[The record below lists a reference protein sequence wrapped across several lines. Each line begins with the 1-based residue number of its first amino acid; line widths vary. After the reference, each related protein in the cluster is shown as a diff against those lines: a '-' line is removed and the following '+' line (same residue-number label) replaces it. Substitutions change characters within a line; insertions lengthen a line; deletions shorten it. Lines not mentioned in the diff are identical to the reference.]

1 MGSLEM
7 HPALAQFRR
16 PDVAG
21 SPRCAG
27 DLCRE
32 VPAIDAADSNAA
44 AMEIFYSRRDMVS
57 LAVVEGDRPIGLIN
71 RDILLSQMSKP
82 FHRELYDKKSCIAF
96 MDKEPLIVD
105 AGMSIEALTVKTV
118 EVGNKALSD
127 GFIVTR
133 EGRFAGLAS
142 GFQLLGAMAEIQAEK
157 NRQIMQSIEYAS
169 VIQQAML
176 RASRDALSS
185 MLPDAALVW
194 EPRDVVG
201 GDFYHFASFPD
212 GWFGAVADCT
222 GHGVPGAFMTLLAS
236 ASLSQALERL
246 GPRDPAALVAAI
258 NRNVKGLLGQVHGT
272 GASPQSNDGLDAA
285 FFWFDAGQRQLY
297 FSGARIALHVLRP
310 DADQFES
317 ISGERMGVGYVDSLA
332 DYAWAL
338 HTVPLAPG
346 SLLFVSTDGMI
357 DQIGGPRKIA
367 FGKRRA
373 LDFIVE
379 NRAQSLPAVCD
390 VLRSALADWQGAQ
403 ARRDDVTLFFAR
415 V

>member
-1 MGSLEM
+1 M

-16 PDVAG
+16 PG
-21 SPRCAG
+21 IPSGPRSAAE
-27 DLCRE
+27 LAQE
-32 VPAIDAADSNAA
+32 VPAIDASDSNSLV
-44 AMEIFYSRRDMVS
+44 MEIFYSRNDMAS
-57 LAVVEGDRPIGLIN
+57 LAVIENDRPIGLIN
-71 RDILLSQMSKP
+71 RDIFLSQMSKP

-105 AGMSIEALTVKTV
+105 ADMSIEALAFKTV
-118 EVGNKALSD
+118 EVGEKALVD

-133 EGRFAGLAS
+133 EGRFVGVGNGLR
-142 GFQLLGAMAEIQAEK
+142 LLSIVAEMQAEK

-176 RASRDALSS
+176 RASREALSNT
-185 MLPDAALVW
+185 LPDAALLW

-201 GDFYHFASFPD
+201 GDFYHFAAFPD

-236 ASLSQALERL
+236 ASLSQALEKI
-246 GPRDPAALVAAI
+246 GPRDPSALLAAV
-258 NRNVKGLLGQVHGT
+258 NRNVKGLLGQIN
-272 GASPQSNDGLDAA
+272 GAGDASQSNDGLDAA
-285 FFWFDAGQRQLY
+285 FFWFDAGRQQLQ
-297 FSGARIALHVLRP
+297 FAGARVALHVLRP
-310 DADQFES
+310 DAEQFES
-317 ISGERMGVGYVDSLA
+317 IAGDRMGVGYVDSLA

-338 HTVPLAPG
+338 HTIDVPRG
-346 SLLFVSTDGMI
+346 SLLFVSTDGMT

-373 LDFIVE
+373 LDMILARRE
-379 NRAQSLPAVCD
+379 
-390 VLRSALADWQGAQ
+390 SAPSSICGNLLDALGKWQGAQ
-403 ARRDDVTLFFAR
+403 SRRDDVTLFFAR

>member
-1 MGSLEM
+1 M

-16 PDVAG
+16 PGVSTG
-21 SPRCAG
+21 PRSAA
-27 DLCRE
+27 DLAQE
-32 VPAIDAADSNAA
+32 VPAIDASDSNSLV
-44 AMEIFYSRRDMVS
+44 MEIFYSRRDMAS
-57 LAVVEGDRPIGLIN
+57 LAVIEDDRPIGLIN
-71 RDILLSQMSKP
+71 RDIFLSQMSKP

-96 MDKEPLIVD
+96 MDKDPLIVD
-105 AGMSIEALTVKTV
+105 VNMSIEALTFKTV
-118 EVGNKALSD
+118 EVGEKALVD

-133 EGRFAGLAS
+133 EGRFVGVGNGLR
-142 GFQLLGAMAEIQAEK
+142 LLSVVADMQAEK

-176 RASRDALSS
+176 RASRETLSN

-201 GDFYHFASFPD
+201 GDFYHFAAFAD

-236 ASLSQALERL
+236 ASLSQALEQL
-246 GPRDPAALVAAI
+246 GPRNPSALLAAV
-258 NRNVKGLLGQVHGT
+258 NRNVKGLLGQIHGA
-272 GASPQSNDGLDAA
+272 GDAPQSNDGLDAA
-285 FFWFDAGQRQLY
+285 FFWFDAGRQELQ
-297 FSGARIALHVLRP
+297 FAGARVALHVLRP
-310 DADQFES
+310 DATQFES
-317 ISGERMGVGYVDSLA
+317 IAGDRMGVGYVDSLA
-332 DYAWAL
+332 DYAWTQHAIEMP
-338 HTVPLAPG
+338 HD
-346 SLLFVSTDGMI
+346 SLLFISTDGLT

-373 LDFIVE
+373 LELILAQRE
-379 NRAQSLPAVCD
+379 NPSSSISANLLD
-390 VLRSALADWQGAQ
+390 ALAKWQGAQ

>member
-1 MGSLEM
+1 M

-16 PDVAG
+16 PGVPE

-27 DLCRE
+27 DLCQD
-32 VPAIDAADSNAA
+32 VPAIEAADSNSLAL
-44 AMEIFYSRRDMVS
+44 EIFSARRDMVS
-57 LAVVEGDRPIGLIN
+57 LAVLESGRPIGLIN
-71 RDILLSQMSKP
+71 RDIFLSQMTKP

-105 AGMSIEALTVKTV
+105 ADMSIEALTFKTV

-133 EGRFAGLAS
+133 DGRFAGLAS
-142 GFQLLGAMAEIQAEK
+142 GFQLLGAVAQMQAEK

-185 MLPDAALVW
+185 MLPDATLVW

-201 GDFYHFASFPD
+201 GDFYHFASFSD

-246 GPRDPAALVAAI
+246 GPRDPSALLAAV

-272 GASPQSNDGLDAA
+272 GESPQSNDGLDAA
-285 FFWFDAGQRQLY
+285 FFWFDPAQQRLH

-310 DADQFES
+310 DADHFES
-317 ISGERMGVGYVDSLA
+317 IPGERMGVGYVDSLA
-332 DYAWAL
+332 DYTWAL
-338 HTVPLAPG
+338 NSVELPLG
-346 SLLFVSTDGMI
+346 SLLFVSTDGLI

-367 FGKRRA
+367 FGRRRA
-373 LDFIVE
+373 LDFVVE
-379 NRAQSLPAVCD
+379 NREQSPSIVCEG
-390 VLRSALADWQGAQ
+390 LRHALADWQGTQ

>member
-1 MGSLEM
+1 M

-16 PDVAG
+16 PGPSMGPRSAG
-21 SPRCAG
+21 ELAQ
-27 DLCRE
+27 E
-32 VPAIDAADSNAA
+32 VPAIDAADSNSLV
-44 AMEIFYSRRDMVS
+44 MEIFYSRRDMAS
-57 LAVVEGDRPIGLIN
+57 LAVIDNDRPIGLIN
-71 RDILLSQMSKP
+71 RDIFLSQMSKP

-105 AGMSIEALTVKTV
+105 AEMSIEALTFKTV
-118 EVGNKALSD
+118 EVGEKALVD

-133 EGRFAGLAS
+133 EGRFAGVGNGLR
-142 GFQLLGAMAEIQAEK
+142 LLSIVAEMQAEK

-176 RASRDALSS
+176 RASRETLGS
-185 MLPDAALVW
+185 MLPDAALLW

-201 GDFYHFASFPD
+201 GDFYHFAAFPD

-236 ASLSQALERL
+236 ASLSQALEQL
-246 GPRDPAALVAAI
+246 GPRNPCALLAAV
-258 NRNVKGLLGQVHGT
+258 NRNVKALLGQIHGA
-272 GASPQSNDGLDAA
+272 GDAPQSNDGLDAA
-285 FFWFDAGQRQLY
+285 FFWFDAARQQLQ
-297 FSGARIALHVLRP
+297 FAGARVALHVLRP
-310 DADQFES
+310 AAPQFES
-317 ISGERMGVGYVDSLA
+317 IAGDRMGVGYVDSLA
-332 DYAWAL
+332 DYAWAQ
-338 HTVPLAPG
+338 HAVDAPQG
-346 SLLFVSTDGMI
+346 SLLFVSTDGLT

-373 LDFIVE
+373 LDQILE
-379 NRAQSLPAVCD
+379 RRDNAASSICASLLD
-390 VLRSALADWQGAQ
+390 ALADWQGKQ